1 VISVDQSYIH
11 HPTNISLELVCS
23 VQSYP
28 MASVQWSRRGTQKQ
42 MSMDRTRVDLRG
54 QGKHVL
60 IIDSPNQSD
69 LGEYECAANNIEGRV
84 LATIRVMGPDYDLVE
99 KKNVPEEAVAVTDDS
114 GNTSESPID
123 GESDIET
130 VLNHEKDNHKLLK
143 HILHKMNKFETVSK
157 DMMKAMKESN
167 RYLFRI
173 LKNQNKLLDI
183 NLNST
188 NTFL

>member
-1 VISVDQSYIH
+1 
-11 HPTNISLELVCS
+11 
-23 VQSYP
+23 
-28 MASVQWSRRGTQKQ
+28 M
-42 MSMDRTRVDLRG
+42 
-54 QGKHVL
+54 
-60 IIDSPNQSD
+60 
-69 LGEYECAANNIEGRV
+69 
-84 LATIRVMGPDYDLVE
+84 
-99 KKNVPEEAVAVTDDS
+99 AVTDDS